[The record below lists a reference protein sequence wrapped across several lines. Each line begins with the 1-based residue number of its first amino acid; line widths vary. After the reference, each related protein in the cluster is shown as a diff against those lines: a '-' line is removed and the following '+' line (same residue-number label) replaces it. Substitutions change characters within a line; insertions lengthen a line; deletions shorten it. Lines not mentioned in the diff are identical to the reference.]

1 MNKNIFSVLCIIS
14 IIGLLS
20 GCSSKKVGSD
30 SNFGNI
36 NESNTIEESTVD
48 SKYAFEGDFNGR
60 FDAQE
65 TTKSVEDIENEIQ
78 KELAKIE
85 ETRYVEQESRENLVT
100 HIEDEATGE
109 TVSLLELENE
119 IVDSL
124 TDKIINGEITNIEEI
139 EKELSKA
146 EYSDEFKEKLKLGCN
161 ELLDYWTKRNKELN
175 ADSIDPKLVEEN
187 EDLRFYTQTEYD
199 ELQRSMKEREEA
211 AGGNIHKELSILN

>member
-20 GCSSKKVGSD
+20 GCNSKKVGSD

-36 NESNTIEESTVD
+36 NESNTIEESTID

-65 TTKSVEDIENEIQ
+65 TIKSVEDIENEIQ

-85 ETRYVEQESRENLVT
+85 ETRDVEQESRENLVT

-109 TVSLLELENE
+109 TVSLLEIENE

-139 EKELSKA
+139 EKELSKT

-211 AGGNIHKELSILN
+211 AGSNIHKELSKLN